1 MSFAFIFCF
10 PIHFI
15 MVIRLGVVDFGVR
28 LYRCG
33 VAVGFGLNF
42 FFFFFGREFQSMA
55 FVSDDNFLSSD
66 QDTNKFLV

>member
-42 FFFFFGREFQSMA
+42 FFFLREFQPMA
-55 FVSDDNFLSSD
+55 FVPDDSSLSSD
-66 QDTNKFLV
+66 

>member
-33 VAVGFGLNF
+33 VAVGFGLDF
-42 FFFFFGREFQSMA
+42 FFFFER
-55 FVSDDNFLSSD
+55 VSTYGVCS
-66 QDTNKFLV
+66 